1 MRIPP
6 WLGTANRNAWKATSK
21 YEQHADV
28 GTDARVLAATRSCRA
43 GLFDR
48 HDVHLDPLGTAQH
61 SQRQRDS
68 DPLVELGNPAD
79 RVKTERFG
87 PTGG

>member
-1 MRIPP
+1 MP
-6 WLGTANRNAWKATSK
+6 G
-21 YEQHADV
+21 
-28 GTDARVLAATRSCRA
+28 